1 MTKSMSLYREHILD
15 HYKRPRNFGTM
26 ENADVSFTIDN
37 PLCGDRLTLQI
48 KFSPPARGG
57 EPPLNPP
64 LGKGGRRGGGREYEL
79 VADAKFTGQGCAIS
93 VASASMLTEY
103 LKDKTRAELLA
114 VSENDVYDLLGIPVS
129 AARIQCALLPLNA
142 LKNILSS

>member
-1 MTKSMSLYREHILD
+1 MSVYREHILD
-15 HYKRPRNFGTM
+15 HYKHPRNFGTM

-48 KFSPPARGG
+48 RFSPPARGG
-57 EPPLNPP
+57 VEPVPYLIREGEGDGMFPSE
-64 LGKGGRRGGGREYEL
+64 GGSEQ
-79 VADAKFTGQGCAIS
+79 VADAKFTGAGCAIS
-93 VASASMLTEY
+93 TASASILTEY

-114 VSENDVYDLLGIPVS
+114 MSDSDIYDLLGIPIS

-142 LKNILSS
+142 LKNILFS